1 MLDFFFT
8 CSSLDSSYWC
18 LVGLFIAARF
28 PKTHLAWQAVE
39 PFLLMAEAMPRSRWI
54 RKEESQQAKVPTE
67 VNVKDVLTAVAFLV
81 ILVSPAFTA
90 LNVFTGKN
98 RF

>member
-1 MLDFFFT
+1 MT
-8 CSSLDSSYWC
+8 
-18 LVGLFIAARF
+18 
-28 PKTHLAWQAVE
+28 
-39 PFLLMAEAMPRSRWI
+39 EAMPEI
-54 RKEESQQAKVPTE
+54 TMDTEKQLQQTKVPAE
-67 VNVKDVLTAVAFLV
+67 VNVKDLLTAVAFLA

>member
-1 MLDFFFT
+1 
-8 CSSLDSSYWC
+8 
-18 LVGLFIAARF
+18 
-28 PKTHLAWQAVE
+28 
-39 PFLLMAEAMPRSRWI
+39 MAESIPEIMTDAKGAI
-54 RKEESQQAKVPTE
+54 IAGKVPAE
-67 VNVKDVLTAVAFLV
+67 VNVKDVLIAVAFLV

>member
-1 MLDFFFT
+1 MKLQ
-8 CSSLDSSYWC
+8 Y
-18 LVGLFIAARF
+18 R
-28 PKTHLAWQAVE
+28 Q
-39 PFLLMAEAMPRSRWI
+39 RW
-54 RKEESQQAKVPTE
+54 
-67 VNVKDVLTAVAFLV
+67 NVKEVLIALAFLV